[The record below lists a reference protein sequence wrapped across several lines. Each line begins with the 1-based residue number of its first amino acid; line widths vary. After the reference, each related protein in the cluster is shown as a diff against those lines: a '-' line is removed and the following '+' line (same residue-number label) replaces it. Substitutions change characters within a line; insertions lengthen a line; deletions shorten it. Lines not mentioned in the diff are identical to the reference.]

1 MLCINPVMYPTERRK
16 TMVHPDERMPFSL
29 LYAIRQP
36 PVQRGDE
43 TAGAETE
50 TQTSRDGIVKT
61 DTEED
66 GDEE

>member
-1 MLCINPVMYPTERRK
+1 MEPEDVA
-16 TMVHPDERMPFSL
+16 MPFSF
-29 LYAIRQP
+29 LYTTRQP
-36 PVQRGDE
+36 LTQRGDE

-50 TQTSRDGIVKT
+50 TQTSRDGIVRT